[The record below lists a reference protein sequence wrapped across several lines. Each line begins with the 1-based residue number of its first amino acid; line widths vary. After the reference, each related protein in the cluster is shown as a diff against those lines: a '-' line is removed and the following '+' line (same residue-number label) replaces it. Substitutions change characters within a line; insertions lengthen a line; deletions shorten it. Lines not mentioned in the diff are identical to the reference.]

1 MAGRVCDSRQHSDV
15 CHDAGVR
22 ILFAT
27 TAGAGHLDALHAE
40 MDRAR
45 KEFRDLAHRGTP
57 ADFARRSS
65 GTRWTNR
72 ELLFHMLFGYLVTR
86 NLRIVVKIV
95 ARLPADAQG
104 GFAALLNGA
113 TRPFHQINYW
123 GSRAGGRLVSPARM
137 TAWLDRVIASLHRH
151 LDRESEAALQASMAF
166 PTSWDPY
173 FAKRMSL
180 ADVYHYP
187 TVHFDHHRR
196 QLTLDE

>member
-1 MAGRVCDSRQHSDV
+1 M
-15 CHDAGVR
+15 
-22 ILFAT
+22 T
-27 TAGAGHLDALHAE
+27 TAAPALDALHAE

-95 ARLPADAQG
+95 ARLPADAQR

-123 GSRAGGRLVSPARM
+123 GSRAGGSLVSPARM
-137 TAWLDRVIASLHRH
+137 IPWLDRVIASLHRH

-180 ADVYHYP
+180 ADVYHYA

-196 QLTLDE
+196 QLTLDK